1 MKEKKITIYD
11 IAREAGVS
19 VGTVNRA
26 LGGKT
31 RIRPETKQAV
41 LDTAKRLGYR
51 ANFAAQS
58 LRRAPITLGA
68 ILFCPIDEYVD
79 AIIDGMRTT
88 ADALDKYNVTV
99 DIQKIDYTDNA
110 DCLRRAE
117 ELLRAFSEAKY
128 QGVVLFLSAMLDELD
143 SIRALIDEVTE
154 GGMTVATVANDIPG
168 SNRVLHVGVD
178 AHMAGQMAAELLS
191 MSCSGSD
198 VALMVTSK
206 NSPVNMEYIKGF
218 FAYARDKLFRNVQI
232 YEHFDDKHRVTQV
245 TERMLSENPDLR
257 GIYMATASSSIACE
271 CIRGRT
277 DLNLTIITTDLLRKT
292 PEFLKNRLSTAV
304 IFQNPY
310 RQGKNVLRALYDHI
324 TQKTGEDISLIA
336 PHILLSSN
344 VEAYLSQ
351 KNM

>member
-1 MKEKKITIYD
+1 MKEKKVTIYD

-31 RIRPETKQAV
+31 RIRPETKQTV
-41 LDTAKRLGYR
+41 LDTAERLGYR
-51 ANFAAQS
+51 ANSAAQG

-79 AIIDGMRTT
+79 AIIDGIRAT

-99 DIQKIDYTDNA
+99 DIRKIDYTDNA

-117 ELLRAFSEAKY
+117 ELLRTFLEAQY

-143 SIRALIDEVTE
+143 GIRALIDEQPE
-154 GGMTVATVANDIPG
+154 GGMAVATVANDIPD
-168 SNRVLHVGVD
+168 SRRALHVGVD

-191 MSCSGSD
+191 MSCAGGD

-218 FAYARDKLFRNVQI
+218 SDYAGENLFRSVRI
-232 YEHFDDKHRVTQV
+232 YEHFDEKERVTQV
-245 TERMLSENPDLR
+245 TERMLSENPALR

-271 CIRGRT
+271 CIRQRP
-277 DLNLTIITTDLLRKT
+277 DLNLTIITTDLLRET

-324 TQKTGEDISLIA
+324 TQKTSGDVSLIA

-344 VEAYLSQ
+344 VEAYLSE

>member
-1 MKEKKITIYD
+1 MQEKKVTIYD

-41 LDTAKRLGYR
+41 LDTAERLGYR
-51 ANFAAQS
+51 ANSAAQS

-79 AIIDGMRTT
+79 AIIDGMRATG
-88 ADALDKYNVTV
+88 DALDKYNVTV
-99 DIQKIDYTDNA
+99 DIRKIDYTDNA

-117 ELLRAFSEAKY
+117 ALLRAFADAQY
-128 QGVVLFLSAMLDELD
+128 QGVVLFLSAMVDELGG
-143 SIRALIDEVTE
+143 IAELIDELTE
-154 GGMTVATVANDIPG
+154 RGMTIATVANDIPG
-168 SNRVLHVGVD
+168 SRRALHVGVD
-178 AHMAGQMAAELLS
+178 AHMAGKMAADLLS
-191 MSCSGSD
+191 MSCADSD
-198 VALMVTSK
+198 VALMVASK
-206 NSPVNMEYIKGF
+206 KSPVNMEYINGF
-218 FAYARDKLFRNVQI
+218 FAHNGEHLFRHVHI
-232 YEHFDDKHRVTQV
+232 YEHFDDEARVRAV
-245 TERMLSENPDLR
+245 TEQLLDEHPTLK

-271 CIRGRT
+271 CIRQHPERR
-277 DLNLTIITTDLLRKT
+277 LTIVTTDLLKET

-310 RQGKNVLRALYDHI
+310 RQGKNVLRALYDHL
-324 TQKTGEDISLIA
+324 TQKTDGDVSLIP
-336 PHILLSSN
+336 PHILLASN
-344 VEAYLSQ
+344 VEAYLSE